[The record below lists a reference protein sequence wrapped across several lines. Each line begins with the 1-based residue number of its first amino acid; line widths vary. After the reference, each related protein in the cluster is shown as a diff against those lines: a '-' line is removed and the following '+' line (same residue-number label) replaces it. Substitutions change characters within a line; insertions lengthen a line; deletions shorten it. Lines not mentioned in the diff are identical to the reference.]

1 MLKVRNLLEKEVCEL
16 KNEYSK
22 LSSSK
27 GKSYFIAIGIKNI
40 FSKYSF
46 DKIDETIIEKEL
58 EEACKSFKFTNDYEK
73 KLSLDATKER
83 ILSFLEFEKHYQKTS
98 SEFNLDF
105 ITGGEGI
112 VNIKV
117 GVADIGVSYD
127 FIKINKD
134 TNVAEIFK
142 LKNTKKT
149 IKKSGRSNLTSLD
162 RNKELFL
169 LYRVV
174 KNMFPSFNCLANIV
188 SLKEFDN
195 KASTKFSRD
204 SYLSR
209 KDYDLKEDIN
219 LSLSIE
225 TLLNTK
231 TKSCKSS
238 DCNSCSY
245 LNVCSY
251 KEKDLSSLTLIP
263 KTAKASGTVTF
274 TEAQEDFINVKK
286 GVYRVLAGAGSG
298 KTTVIA
304 NNVVNLVKEGIRPK
318 DILLI
323 TFTNKGVEELSEKIE
338 YWLKVNSLP
347 NDIKEFDI
355 FTFNSY
361 GYELIK
367 AEYEFLG
374 FKKEPKVID
383 KLDKYTLLN
392 NLITKYPKIEGLNYE
407 HPFMDLF
414 NAKGVVVSL
423 SEIFDTIKKYELS
436 YLDLNSFYN
445 YCDSDLKII
454 YEIYNEYNNE
464 LYSNNSIEF
473 NDQVPMGYKIL
484 SNPDFLKK
492 YSKKHIICD
501 EFQDSDLSQI
511 NLLKLLYSYRY
522 CQSLCVCGDDSQA
535 IFSWRGANRNNIL
548 DFKEYFDD
556 VKDIKMVENFRSNNE
571 ICKLAN
577 AINLK
582 DAEAINKNIFSTK
595 TGLTPTLILE
605 NNYEKM
611 MNEINVLFKFGVK
624 PHRIAYISR
633 KRNDLVKANEVLNE
647 NYIPSL
653 MKVPELLVNNKSV
666 ICLGDFFKFLVDN
679 SLDMEFSNY
688 LKVNKTKEFNDALE
702 NGILSDFVEK
712 EKDLF
717 LNKFNALTTEK
728 ERLEFI
734 YKLLSDLSV
743 DNLYVKKLL
752 EILVTKNFKTIFE
765 LVEFTNKL
773 IQYKSDVYVSNDNL
787 NYDAVTLITAHSSKG
802 KEYDYVF
809 VNLDGFSNLETSKE
823 ELRLLFVAVTRAKN
837 GLYIMSSSA
846 NSNYKYVKSIMDNI
860 K

>member
-1 MLKVRNLLEKEVCEL
+1 MLKVKSLLEKEVCEL

-27 GKSYFIAIGIKNI
+27 GKSYFIAIGIKNV
-40 FSKYSF
+40 FSKYDF
-46 DKIDETIIEKEL
+46 DKIDETIVTNEL
-58 EEACKSFKFTNDYEK
+58 EEACKSFKFINDYEK
-73 KLSLDATKER
+73 NLSLDTTKER
-83 ILSFLEFEKHYQKTS
+83 ILSFIEFEKHNQKTNA
-98 SEFNLDF
+98 EINLDF
-105 ITGGEGI
+105 VNGGEGI
-112 VNIKV
+112 VNV
-117 GVADIGVSYD
+117 LGNDISVSYD

-134 TNVAEIFK
+134 SNIVEIFK

-162 RNKELFL
+162 RNKEVFL
-169 LYRVV
+169 LYKVA

-188 SLKEFDN
+188 FLKEFDG
-195 KASTKFSRD
+195 KSSAKFSRD
-204 SYLSR
+204 TYSVR
-209 KDYDLKEDIN
+209 RDYDSREETALE
-219 LSLSIE
+219 LSIE
-225 TLLNTK
+225 DLLNAKGTP
-231 TKSCKSS
+231 CKSS

-245 LNVCSY
+245 LNVCTY
-251 KEKDLSSLTLIP
+251 KEKDLSSLTLMS

-274 TEAQEDFINVKK
+274 TESQEEFINVKK

-304 NNVVNLVKEGIRPK
+304 NNVVHLVKEGIRPK

-367 AEYEFLG
+367 AEYSFLG
-374 FKKEPKVID
+374 FTKEPTVID

-392 NLITKYPKIEGLNYE
+392 NLVTKYPKIEGLNYE
-407 HPFMDLF
+407 HPFMDFF
-414 NAKGVVVSL
+414 NAKGVIVSL

-445 YCDSDLKII
+445 YNDSDLKTI
-454 YEIYNEYNNE
+454 YEIYVEYNNE
-464 LYSNNSIEF
+464 LYSKNLIEF

-484 SNPDFLKK
+484 SNPDYLKK

-511 NLLKLLYSYRY
+511 NLLKLLYSYAY

-548 DFKEYFDD
+548 DFKDYFND

-582 DAEAINKNIFSTK
+582 DSEAINKNIFSTIK
-595 TGLTPTLILE
+595 GVKPTLVIDSGDTLVKSIRE
-605 NNYEKM
+605 
-611 MNEINVLFKFGVK
+611 LLHDGVK
-624 PHRIAYISR
+624 PHQIAYISR
-633 KRNDLVKANEVLNE
+633 KRNDLMKVNEILSE
-647 NYIPSL
+647 NNIPSL
-653 MKVPELLVNNKSV
+653 MKVPELLVDNKSI

-688 LKVNKTKEFNDALE
+688 LKVNKTKEFNLALE
-702 NGILSDFVEK
+702 KGVLSDFVEK
-712 EKDLF
+712 ERDLF
-717 LNKFNALTTEK
+717 LNEFNALPTEK
-728 ERLEFI
+728 ERLEYL

-743 DNLYVKKLL
+743 NNLYVKKLL
-752 EILVTKNFKTIFE
+752 ENLISKNFKTIFE
-765 LVEFTNKL
+765 LVEYTNKL
-773 IQYKSDVYVSNDNL
+773 IQYKSDIYVSNDSL

-809 VNLDGFSNLETSKE
+809 INLDGFSNLEVSKE
-823 ELRLLFVAVTRAKN
+823 ELRLLFVAVTRAKKD
-837 GLYIMSSSA
+837 LCIISSSA
-846 NSNYKYVKSIMDNI
+846 NQNFKYVKTILDNV